1 MDGQACL
8 HRHVD
13 IRRVPDSEQL
23 CCELPGTANGLAV
36 SCAYRVSIAIMQPQV
51 AEKHPT
57 IGGNQRILQIKYC
70 LEKNV
75 AR

>member
-1 MDGQACL
+1 M
-8 HRHVD
+8 R
-13 IRRVPDSEQL
+13 PDYGVFCVIIPEGGQL

-51 AEKHPT
+51 AERHPT

>member
-1 MDGQACL
+1 MLDQSSGHPTGNGQRAAM
-8 HRHVD
+8 
-13 IRRVPDSEQL
+13 
-23 CCELPGTANGLAV
+23 CELPGTANGLAV